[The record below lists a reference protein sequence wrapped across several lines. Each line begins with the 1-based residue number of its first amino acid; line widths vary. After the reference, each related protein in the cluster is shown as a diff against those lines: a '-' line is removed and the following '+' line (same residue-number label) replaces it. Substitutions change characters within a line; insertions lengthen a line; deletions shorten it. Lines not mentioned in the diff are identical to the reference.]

1 MMIKIREKEQTKN
14 KQRTT
19 KNNIH
24 DTQTFWVQDKTDNVL
39 IGFAEFL
46 DSLKESVKMVVHSKQ
61 IRQIILVYN
70 RYVTL
75 EYKKGN
81 TNMI

>member
-24 DTQTFWVQDKTDNVL
+24 DTQTFGVQDKTDNVL

-46 DSLKESVKMVVHSKQ
+46 DSLKESAKMVVHSKQ
-61 IRQIILVYN
+61 IRQIICWKLSAFYGIIKAKIL
-70 RYVTL
+70 R
-75 EYKKGN
+75 
-81 TNMI
+81 

>member
-24 DTQTFWVQDKTDNVL
+24 DTQTFGVQDKTDNVL

-61 IRQIILVYN
+61 IRQIIC
-70 RYVTL
+70 
-75 EYKKGN
+75 
-81 TNMI
+81 

>member
-24 DTQTFWVQDKTDNVL
+24 DTQTFGVQDKTDNVL

-46 DSLKESVKMVVHSKQ
+46 DSLKESAKMVVHSKQ
-61 IRQIILVYN
+61 IRQIICWKLSAFYGIIEAK
-70 RYVTL
+70 Y
-75 EYKKGN
+75 
-81 TNMI
+81 